1 MADLAGLLGM
11 AARAGCV
18 VAGEEACIRAVR
30 AGRAHVV
37 VIASDIG
44 PNGGKKLHDKCS
56 YYNVPTVTGPDKVQ
70 LGKAV
75 GKEVRT
81 AVGIISNQWAQ
92 QVVRA
97 ATESYGGDSI

>member
-18 VAGEEACIRAVR
+18 VSGEDACIRAVR
-30 AGRAHVV
+30 AGKARAV

-44 PNGGKKLHDKCS
+44 GNGAKKLRDKCS
-56 YYNVPTVTGPDKVQ
+56 YYHVPTVAGPEKAQ

-92 QVVRA
+92 QIVRA
-97 ATESYGGDSI
+97 ATESSGGDGI

>member
-30 AGRAHVV
+30 AGRAQAV
-37 VIASDIG
+37 VIARDIG
-44 PNGGKKLHDKCS
+44 ANGGKKLRDKCA
-56 YYNVPTVTGPDKVQ
+56 YYKVPTVVGPEKVQ

-97 ATESYGGDSI
+97 ATESFGGDRI

>member
-1 MADLAGLLGM
+1 MAT
-11 AARAGCV
+11 RAGCV

-30 AGRAHVV
+30 TGLARVV
-37 VIASDIG
+37 VIAGDIG
-44 PNGGKKLHDKCS
+44 PNGGKKLRDKCA
-56 YYNVPTVTGPDKVQ
+56 YYQVPTVIGPEKAQ

-81 AVGIISNQWAQ
+81 AVGITSNQWAQ

-97 ATESYGGDSI
+97 ATESFGGDRI